1 MFILKALQF
10 LSAIDYDT
18 NLDQI
23 DAEGGRR
30 ERMRS
35 EDNTAN
41 SIKSILIEI
50 CKSIGS
56 EVWEHYE
63 KVIAEFQGNDKWIG
77 NFISSLNVKIPER
90 GRGRSQPNKENE

>member
-41 SIKSILIEI
+41 SIKSILVEV

-63 KVIAEFQGNDKWIG
+63 KVIG
-77 NFISSLNVKIPER
+77 
-90 GRGRSQPNKENE
+90 